1 LVAELATTEVIG
13 ADGDEQAVLDLVLPR
28 AQARIDSQL
37 GDSTALDSKALGV
50 LGIDAAAIALMVAA
64 RDEFSGWWALPAFA
78 LGAAGVLLL
87 AAVWPREL
95 DAGPDPRSFY
105 EAMATGTRL
114 EATRKMLAE
123 LLAAAEA
130 NRGRVTGKR
139 RLFKAGFALLVV
151 ALLGALAVA
160 LAG

>member
-139 RLFKAGFALLVV
+139 RLFKAGFALLVA

>member
-1 LVAELATTEVIG
+1 MAVTELTHE
-13 ADGDEQAVLDLVLPR
+13 DSDEQAVLDLVLPR
-28 AQARIDSQL
+28 AQARVESQVA
-37 GDSTALDSKALGV
+37 DSTSLDSKALGV

-105 EAMATGTRL
+105 EAMARSTRL
-114 EATRKMLAE
+114 EASRKMLAE
-123 LLAAAEA
+123 LLAAAET
-130 NRGRVTGKR
+130 NKGRVTGKR
-139 RLFKAGFALLVV
+139 RLFKAGFAVLVA

>member
-1 LVAELATTEVIG
+1 MATTEG
-13 ADGDEQAVLDLVLPR
+13 TGEEGDEQAVLDLVLPR
-28 AQARIDSQL
+28 AQARIDLQL
-37 GDSTALDSKALGV
+37 GDSTSLDSKALGV

-95 DAGPDPRSFY
+95 DTGPDPRSFY
-105 EAMATGTRL
+105 EAMAARTRL
-114 EATRKMLAE
+114 EATRKMLTE
-123 LLAAAEA
+123 LLAAADG
-130 NRGRVTGKR
+130 NRGRVAGKR
-139 RLFKAGFALLVV
+139 RLFKVGFAVLVA

-160 LAG
+160 LAA

>member
-1 LVAELATTEVIG
+1 MSTAEPIRESA
-13 ADGDEQAVLDLVLPR
+13 DEQAVLDLVLPR
-28 AQARIDSQL
+28 AQARIDVQL
-37 GDSTALDSKALGV
+37 NDSTSLDSKALGV

-105 EAMATGTRL
+105 EAMARSTRV
-114 EATRKMLAE
+114 EASRKMLAE

-130 NRGRVTGKR
+130 NRGLVTGKR
-139 RLFKAGFALLVV
+139 RLFKVGFAVLVA

>member
-13 ADGDEQAVLDLVLPR
+13 EDGDEQAVLDLVLPR

-130 NRGRVTGKR
+130 NRGPVTGKR
-139 RLFKAGFALLVV
+139 RLFKAGFALLVA